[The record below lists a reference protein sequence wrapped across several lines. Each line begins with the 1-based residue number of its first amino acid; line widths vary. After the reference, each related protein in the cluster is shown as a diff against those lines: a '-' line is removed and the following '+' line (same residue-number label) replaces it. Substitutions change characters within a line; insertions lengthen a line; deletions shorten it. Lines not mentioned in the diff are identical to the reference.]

1 MTTKPHIGFI
11 GLGLMGSA
19 MISRLL
25 DLGYPLTVI
34 ANRSRANVDKAIA
47 RGAAEASSTRALAE
61 TADIIMLCVDTSAS
75 VEARMRGPEGVI
87 AGLSAG
93 KTVIDFGTS
102 MPGSTRALAEQVSSA
117 GATLLDAPLG
127 RTPAQAL
134 DGKLNIM
141 GAGDKAAYDRVKP
154 VLDDLGENVFHVGPS
169 GAGHTLKLINNFFA
183 MTTACSM
190 AEAFAMA
197 DLAGIE
203 RQTLFDV
210 MGAGPLRSGMME
222 FVKGHAVDDE
232 IHLAFSVANGRK
244 DVGYYVQMADDLGVP
259 TQMSIGAKNA
269 LGLALATGWGDRMV
283 PEMVDWF
290 ADLFGDTSRK

>member
-1 MTTKPHIGFI
+1 MPDKPAIGFI

-19 MISRLL
+19 MVNRLQDL
-25 DLGYPLTVI
+25 DYPLTVI
-34 ANRSRANVDKAIA
+34 ANRSRENVDKAVA
-47 RGAAEASSTRALAE
+47 RGATEVTTAREVAEA
-61 TADIIMLCVDTSAS
+61 ADITMLCVDTSAS
-75 VEARMRGPEGVI
+75 VEARMLGEDGVI
-87 AGLSAG
+87 AGLAWG

-102 MPGSTRALAEQVSSA
+102 LPGSTRMLAEKVA
-117 GATLLDAPLG
+117 DTGAVMLDAPLG

-141 GAGDKAAYDRVKP
+141 GAGDRATYDAVKP
-154 VLDDLGENVFHVGPS
+154 VLDDLGENVFHVGPT

-190 AEAFAMA
+190 AEAFAIG
-197 DLAGIE
+197 DLAGID

-222 FVKGHAVDDE
+222 FVKAHAIDDR
-232 IHLAFSVANGRK
+232 IDLAFSVANGRK
-244 DVGYYVQMADDLGVP
+244 DVGYYTAMADEMGVP
-259 TQMSIGAKNA
+259 TQMSMGARNA
-269 LGLALATGWGDRMV
+269 LNLAQATGWGDRMV

-290 ADLFGDTSRK
+290 ADLFSGSK

>member
-1 MTTKPHIGFI
+1 MPDKPAIGFI

-19 MISRLL
+19 MVNRLQ
-25 DLGYPLTVI
+25 DQGYPLTVI
-34 ANRSRANVDKAIA
+34 ANRSRENVDKAVA
-47 RGAAEASSTRALAE
+47 RGATEVTTAREVAEA
-61 TADIIMLCVDTSAS
+61 ADITMLCVDTSAS
-75 VEARMRGPEGVI
+75 VEARMLGEDGVI
-87 AGLSAG
+87 AGLAWG

-102 MPGSTRALAEQVSSA
+102 LPGSTRMLAEKVA
-117 GATLLDAPLG
+117 DTGAVMLDAPLG

-141 GAGDKAAYDRVKP
+141 GAGDRATYDAVKP
-154 VLDDLGENVFHVGPS
+154 VLDDLGENVFHVGPT

-190 AEAFAMA
+190 AEAFAIG
-197 DLAGIE
+197 DLAGID

-222 FVKGHAVDDE
+222 FVKAHAIDDR
-232 IHLAFSVANGRK
+232 IDLAFSVANGRK
-244 DVGYYVQMADDLGVP
+244 DVGYYTAMADEMGVP
-259 TQMSIGAKNA
+259 TQMSMGARNA
-269 LGLALATGWGDRMV
+269 LNLAQATGWGDRMV

-290 ADLFGDTSRK
+290 ADLFSGSK